1 MALQP
6 RLDLRQSQTLVMTP
20 QLQQAIKLL
29 QLSNL
34 ELNAYVEQELERNP
48 LLERDEG
55 PREDIQAVAA
65 GEERRDADSLLVDH
79 VERGAAEA
87 PLDVEVD
94 NSYDEGSPLEGPAYD
109 PDSGQAAWDRVGS
122 GGRGDFDDDDRPY
135 DETLSEGV
143 SFRDH
148 LMDQLT
154 LDVADPAERLIGTA
168 LIDSLDD
175 AGWLASPVEEIADGL
190 GAPVERVRAVL
201 DRLRRFDPPGV
212 FATSLQDCLA
222 LQLKDRDRYD
232 PAMQALVENLDLLAR
247 RDVPALLKVCGVD
260 GEDLQDMI
268 AELRALDPK
277 PAHRFDGAAAQPVI
291 PDVLMRPAPDGG
303 WVVELNP
310 ATLPRVLVNT
320 RYYAQV
326 SKAARSKDEKAFL
339 TETFQTASWLVKS
352 LDQRANTILKVATE
366 LVRQQHAFFEKGV
379 QALKPLILRDIATA
393 IDMHESTVSRVTS
406 NKYIATP
413 RGIFELKYFFTQAI
427 GGADGG
433 DAHSAEAVRHR
444 IKALIDAEP
453 PTRILS
459 DDAIVDI
466 LRKDGIDIARR
477 TVAKYREGMRI
488 PSSVQRR
495 REKKM
500 LAVNDPAV

>member
-1 MALQP
+1 
-6 RLDLRQSQTLVMTP
+6 MTP

-34 ELNAYVEQELERNP
+34 ELTAYVEQELERNP
-48 LLERDEG
+48 LLERDDG
-55 PREDIQAVAA
+55 PRDTADPATA
-65 GEERRDADSLLVDH
+65 HDERRDADSLLVDH
-79 VERGAAEA
+79 TESGVAEA
-87 PLDVEVD
+87 PLDIDID

-122 GGRGDFDDDDRPY
+122 GGRSDFGDDDRAY
-135 DETLSEGV
+135 DDSLTGTPSL
-143 SFRDH
+143 RDH
-148 LMDQLT
+148 LVEQLT
-154 LDVADPAERLIGTA
+154 LDLSDGADRMIGMA

-175 AGWLASPVEEIADGL
+175 SGWLTASVAEIADGL
-190 GAPVERVRAVL
+190 GAPVARVQGVL
-201 DRLRRFDPPGV
+201 DRLRRFDPAGV
-212 FATSLQDCLA
+212 FAFNLQDCLA
-222 LQLKDRDRYD
+222 LQLQDRDRYD
-232 PAMQALVENLDLLAR
+232 PAMQALVENLDLLAK
-247 RDVPALLKVCGVD
+247 RDLPGLLKVCQVD
-260 GEDLQDMI
+260 REDLHDMI

-277 PAHRFDGAAAQPVI
+277 PAHRFDGAPAQPVV
-291 PDVLMRPAPDGG
+291 PDVLMRPNPEGG
-303 WVVELNP
+303 WIVELNP

-320 RYYAQV
+320 RYYAEV
-326 SKAARSKDEKAFL
+326 SKAARSKDDKAFIS
-339 TETFQTASWLVKS
+339 ETFQTASWLVKS
-352 LDQRANTILKVATE
+352 LDQRANTILKVASE
-366 LVRQQHAFFEKGV
+366 LVRQQHGFFERGV
-379 QALKPLILRDIATA
+379 QGLKPLILRDIATV

-413 RGIFELKYFFTQAI
+413 RGVYELKYFFTQAI
-427 GGADGG
+427 AGANGA

-444 IKALIDAEP
+444 IKELIDAEP
-453 PTRILS
+453 PAKILS

-500 LAVNDPAV
+500 QAANETAR